1 MFEYFSFKKIISSL
15 LIKLLHLIGLL
26 SITIYGFYQIF
37 NGELVQGLLTILV
50 GNLIWRILCEGMIII
65 FSIHERLVSIEIN
78 SQSGYDPRR
87 SQF

>member
-1 MFEYFSFKKIISSL
+1 MFDYFSFKKMISSL
-15 LIKLLHLIGLL
+15 LIKMLHSIGLL

-37 NGELVQGLLTILV
+37 QGDLVQGLLTLLI

-78 SQSGYDPRR
+78 SQPGYDPRR

>member
-1 MFEYFSFKKIISSL
+1 MFDYFSFKKIISSL

-26 SITIYGFYQIF
+26 SITVYGFYLMYQ
-37 NGELVQGLLTILV
+37 GEFVQGLLTLLV